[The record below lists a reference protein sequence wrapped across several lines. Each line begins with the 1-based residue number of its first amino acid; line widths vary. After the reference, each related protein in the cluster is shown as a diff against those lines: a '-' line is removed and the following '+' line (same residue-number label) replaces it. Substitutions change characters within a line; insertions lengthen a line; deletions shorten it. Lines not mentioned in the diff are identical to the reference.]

1 MGCPLLSL
9 QPALTLPYA
18 GIWKVGLEK
27 ADEKIWFN
35 DCWQE
40 FMEYR
45 SICSGHLLVFGY
57 ERNSNFHDVLIFY
70 PTFTEIQNPSSKN
83 YKLELESSSLNYVPA
98 GFAKNYIGSDQT
110 VKIQTSDKK
119 HWSFQCNYH
128 HGASKVMR
136 MGNGWSAFSKDNNLQ
151 EGDVIVFEVIKRMPI
166 VLGISIFT

>member
-1 MGCPLLSL
+1 MCHCSSFATGSYSALQRNSYIWRVVSCKGDKEGGLRRSKVMLPSEMLMKVLETVSTMSFEFSQDNESFECLKCPLE
-9 QPALTLPYA
+9 
-18 GIWKVGLEK
+18 KVVNVDRHNK
-27 ADEKIWFN
+27 
-35 DCWQE
+35 
-40 FMEYR
+40 
-45 SICSGHLLVFGY
+45 
-57 ERNSNFHDVLIFY
+57 
-70 PTFTEIQNPSSKN
+70 
-83 YKLELESSSLNYVPA
+83 YVPA